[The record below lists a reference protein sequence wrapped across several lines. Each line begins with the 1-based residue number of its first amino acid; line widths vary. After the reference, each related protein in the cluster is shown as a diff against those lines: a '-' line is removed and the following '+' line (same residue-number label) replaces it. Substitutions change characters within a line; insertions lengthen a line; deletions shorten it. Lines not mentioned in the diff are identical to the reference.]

1 MKKALYLTLAALTVI
16 SCGSRKSPA
25 RNMGSTQTSQ
35 MNQEQTVV
43 DVPVFMADSAYSY
56 IAAQCAFGPRVPNTA
71 AHKACAAWLES
82 KLKSLGTETI
92 VQEYRTKTF
101 DGTELSCFNIIG
113 QINPECTNRIILC
126 SHWDSRPWADNDP
139 DPQNHKTPID
149 GANDGASGVGVI
161 LELARMIQQV
171 PVSIGIDFM
180 FFDAEDWGP
189 GDDWTGRHKEE
200 YWGLGTQYWARHQHR
215 EGYRARYAI
224 LLDMVGGKGA
234 RFPMEQY
241 SVRYGKTA
249 VDKVWDTAARLG
261 YGHLFPKTDGYFVT
275 DDHLFINTI
284 ARIPAIDI
292 VPCVPASDGTSS
304 FGPTW
309 HTVSDN
315 IGNIDPAVL
324 KIVGQTLAT
333 VIYSEK

>member
-1 MKKALYLTLAALTVI
+1 MSGKSVLCRLAIALSAGLVLASCNGRKAAQAQVA
-16 SCGSRKSPA
+16 PA
-25 RNMGSTQTSQ
+25 
-35 MNQEQTVV
+35 
-43 DVPVFMADSAYSY
+43 VPEFNADSAMSY
-56 IAAQCAFGPRVPNTA
+56 LAAQCAFGPRVPNTA

-92 VQEYRTKTF
+92 VQTYRTTTF
-101 DGTELSCFNIIG
+101 DGTELECFNIIG
-113 QINPECTNRIILC
+113 QINPECPYRIILC

-139 DPQNHKTPID
+139 DSKNRKTPVD
-149 GANDGASGVGVI
+149 AANDGASGVGVI
-161 LELARMIQQV
+161 LELARMIQQS
-171 PVSIGIDFM
+171 PIGIGIDCI

-189 GDDWTGRHKEE
+189 GDDWTGVHKEE
-200 YWGLGTQYWARHQHR
+200 YWGLGTQYWARHQHK
-215 EGYRARYAI
+215 EGYKAHYAV

-241 SVRYGKTA
+241 SIHYGKTA

-261 YGHLFPKTDGYFVT
+261 YSNLFPKTDGYFVT

-284 ARIPAIDI
+284 AHIPAIDI
-292 VPCVPASDGTSS
+292 VPCVTGTDGASS

-315 IGNIDPAVL
+315 MDNIDPAVL
-324 KIVGQTLAT
+324 KMVGQTLAT